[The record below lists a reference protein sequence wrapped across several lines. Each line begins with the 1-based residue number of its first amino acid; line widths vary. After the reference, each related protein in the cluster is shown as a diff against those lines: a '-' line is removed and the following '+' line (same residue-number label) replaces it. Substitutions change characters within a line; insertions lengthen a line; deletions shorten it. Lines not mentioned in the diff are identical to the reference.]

1 MAYPTAAAVGSS
13 KEGGADFVAVLSS
26 IRGRGP
32 ADFNGRMEKSMAR
45 RLL

>member
-1 MAYPTAAAVGSS
+1 MAYPTAAAVGSGE
-13 KEGGADFVAVLSS
+13 EGGADFVTVLAAYAAAA
-26 IRGRGP
+26 P